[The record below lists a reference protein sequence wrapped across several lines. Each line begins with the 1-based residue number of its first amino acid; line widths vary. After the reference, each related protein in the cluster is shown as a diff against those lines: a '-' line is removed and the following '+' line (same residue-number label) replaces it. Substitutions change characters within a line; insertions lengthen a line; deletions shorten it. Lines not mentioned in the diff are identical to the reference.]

1 MSQHTTPISP
11 REEIEGLVYFRR
23 MCNKIRL
30 HSAEELCPEY
40 HPNLGGGM
48 DLWTCQLLQVDY
60 ADVVEQAK
68 STENDVTVL
77 EWCFANGYQ
86 PREEEIRWWNCFMQ
100 NCGRKGNFIDD
111 VLALRK
117 EEEGWADRAD
127 IATFFDFLDAD
138 EGRL

>member
-1 MSQHTTPISP
+1 
-11 REEIEGLVYFRR
+11 
-23 MCNKIRL
+23 
-30 HSAEELCPEY
+30 
-40 HPNLGGGM
+40 M

-117 EEEGWADRAD
+117 EEAGWADRAD